1 MRHEFHEPTTGG
13 QLLMTTSEPDFARY
27 FFRERDKKFNSL
39 VWNRGK
45 AQHGSLFLE
54 SKRLI
59 LYTDKPAG
67 EIGFELGFE
76 EPAHFSRFFKKMAGI
91 TVSDFRKSIQG

>member
-1 MRHEFHEPTTGG
+1 
-13 QLLMTTSEPDFARY
+13 
-27 FFRERDKKFNSL
+27 
-39 VWNRGK
+39 
-45 AQHGSLFLE
+45 LE